1 MFIRLG
7 VEMCVL
13 EMIGKDTSARFVVC
27 SPPSEHLLLNFR
39 PFILIA
45 IIFTIL
51 SFLALFIHR
60 DRPDMIL
67 KDGGRGK
74 KIRIKKKRKKKNCLG
89 WKELIVTISA
99 HVALT
104 RRASLDSAA

>member
-1 MFIRLG
+1 MFVRLG

-45 IIFTIL
+45 IIFIIL
-51 SFLALFIHR
+51 SFLALSIHR

-74 KIRIKKKRKKKNCLG
+74 KY
-89 WKELIVTISA
+89 E
-99 HVALT
+99 
-104 RRASLDSAA
+104 

>member
-74 KIRIKKKRKKKNCLG
+74 KIRIKKKEKKTVLGGKN
-89 WKELIVTISA
+89 
-99 HVALT
+99 
-104 RRASLDSAA
+104 